1 MLMKRE
7 ATSIGK
13 SGTAYARTTLP
24 AACGWGLP
32 CLRCYAHFVAFPTN
46 QLCSRRCEHCRR
58 CSALATALGTF
69 AVSVHT
75 HSRLGYT
82 TS

>member
-32 CLRCYAHFVAFPTN
+32 CLRCCGFPDESTM
-46 QLCSRRCEHCRR
+46 QSPLR
-58 CSALATALGTF
+58 ALST
-69 AVSVHT
+69 V
-75 HSRLGYT
+75 
-82 TS
+82 